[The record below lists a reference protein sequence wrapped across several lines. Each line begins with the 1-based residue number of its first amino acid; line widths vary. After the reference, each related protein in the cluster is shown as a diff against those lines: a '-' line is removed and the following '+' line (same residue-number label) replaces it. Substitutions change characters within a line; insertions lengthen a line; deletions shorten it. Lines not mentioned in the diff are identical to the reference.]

1 MHRSAQ
7 KDARHPD
14 GADRADRVTMV
25 ADASMTNVAT
35 DELVVMIS
43 SILHR
48 NGPDMEIT
56 TLIATVYSADPNAR
70 ALMKTAGGAKRWLDQ
85 HPSAFQLFRPQPDEQ
100 PLVWSVRLMA
110 PVHKVASVSEVEIIL
125 EKPHKDSSLGILL
138 SGEGHPYIDEVAI
151 GALAH
156 GKLRKGDQVLL
167 VNGWDAAGH
176 SQTAKRLVQLA
187 GKIQIRV
194 LRSSVTRS
202 GASYGLRQHLEG
214 ARLIGNNDSSRS
226 GAFSMAQLEDAL
238 ELYLEE
244 TMSSKTQ
251 LRSEARGLGLNLETG
266 KTYGSAQRLS
276 AALRSGHAP
285 RAKLKEAKQFPLV
298 KACLV
303 LI

>member
-1 MHRSAQ
+1 
-7 KDARHPD
+7 
-14 GADRADRVTMV
+14 
-25 ADASMTNVAT
+25 
-35 DELVVMIS
+35 
-43 SILHR
+43 
-48 NGPDMEIT
+48 
-56 TLIATVYSADPNAR
+56 
-70 ALMKTAGGAKRWLDQ
+70 
-85 HPSAFQLFRPQPDEQ
+85 
-100 PLVWSVRLMA
+100 
-110 PVHKVASVSEVEIIL
+110 VEIIL

>member
-1 MHRSAQ
+1 
-7 KDARHPD
+7 
-14 GADRADRVTMV
+14 MV

-48 NGPDMEIT
+48 NGTDMEIT

-110 PVHKVASVSEVEIIL
+110 PVHKVASVSEVEVIL

-138 SGEGHPYIDEVAI
+138 SGEGHPYIDEVAS

>member
-1 MHRSAQ
+1 
-7 KDARHPD
+7 
-14 GADRADRVTMV
+14 MV